1 MSPDP
6 GAQHVT
12 QASGRTLTEMRPE
25 RRDALLTAIAKARGW
40 IDDVQLGCIGSVAGI
55 ADCEVQIDGI
65 SLEALRKMLRG
76 VKGRGCH
83 CGAIGEELRRMGWQ
97 RERNWKKTENGFRA
111 FWFPPS

>member
-6 GAQHVT
+6 GAQPVT

-55 ADCEVQIDGI
+55 ADCDVAAATKVGVVD
-65 SLEALRKMLRG
+65 RG
-76 VKGRGCH
+76 
-83 CGAIGEELRRMGWQ
+83 GAG
-97 RERNWKKTENGFRA
+97 A
-111 FWFPPS
+111 